1 MKFILRINMN
11 NAVFDDGNERARWSA
26 VLGTTGR
33 PVLRVTRKT
42 GMLEKI
48 TDAAALAA
56 IAAPMLALCTVP
68 GLYHFFY
75 M

>member
-42 GMLEKI
+42 GML
-48 TDAAALAA
+48 AR
-56 IAAPMLALCTVP
+56 IAA
-68 GLYHFFY
+68 FFA
-75 M
+75 